1 MKKIKIF
8 IVLAL
13 LSLSNLQAQSLAGY
27 KIFVNPGHGG
37 HDSNDR
43 EIPLGNGVTFWES
56 EGNLTKGL
64 YLKEILESLGA
75 TVFMSR
81 TTNTTADDI
90 HVTQMAAIAN
100 SYNVD
105 YFHAIHSDAGGGGVN
120 RTLILFQ
127 GHTNEPTYGDAL
139 TVANY
144 LADEIFKVNRTE
156 RKMIAGDF
164 DFYGTGQ
171 AYLGVFKWLNMPGTL
186 SEGSMH
192 DYTPETWRLKND
204 SYLKHEA
211 WAIAR
216 AFLIYFM
223 GGSFQNGIVA
233 GILRDELE
241 TVPASYKP
249 IVGTLDNY
257 KPINKIKV
265 TLIPSDTLRIL
276 GVVDKVYNGDEYNN
290 GYYFFDNVI
299 PGNYKLYF
307 DADGMKTDS
316 AATVVNVNESVF
328 NDKLLILNPIL
339 DPPVIVNYSP
349 ADSLNEVSNISPIVI
364 EFNIRMNVN
373 ETQNATTISPSI
385 AGSFKWENDYKR
397 LIFTP
402 TVSYVPGTKYT
413 VSISTAA
420 KTYFGTHIQQQ
431 NSFNFTTR
439 SKLNLLS
446 TYPDSSAAD
455 ISTSVLINVKF
466 DKGIMASTLA
476 YRVTLTDSAGNSVA
490 VKVNPN
496 KYNFGIIEF
505 EPQATLKNSTLY
517 RITLKAGIGDVEN
530 VTFPQDA
537 IIEFRTENKY
547 TFTGNVLEG
556 FELSNVWQSPLLSP
570 NTIGII
576 NDQTNFTISTER
588 EKSGNNAGK
597 LAYGFSGNNG
607 LVELALFNPI
617 ELGESSPAGFGL
629 WVFGDNS
636 NNILE
641 YRFSRNNSNSEN
653 VKIDTINWTGWKLK
667 KIWLNEI
674 PGTGSIQFKSINVV
688 QTGSGNTSGIIFFD
702 ECISN
707 IITGVHGENSL
718 PVVFRLEQNYPNPFN
733 PSTKIKFSVPVETL
747 HATSLQHV
755 TLKVYDVL
763 GREIA
768 TLVNEDKSPGNYEV
782 IFNAG
787 GLASGMYIYRI
798 QSGNFIESKKLIL
811 LK

>member
-570 NTIGII
+570 NTVGII

>member
-1 MKKIKIF
+1 MKKIKLF
-8 IVLAL
+8 IVIAL
-13 LSLSNLQAQSLAGY
+13 LGLSNLQAQSLAGY
-27 KIFVNPGHGG
+27 KIFINPGHGG
-37 HDSNDR
+37 HDPANDR
-43 EIPLGNGVTFWES
+43 EIILSSTVTFWES

-64 YLKEILESLGA
+64 YLKTILENLGA
-75 TVFMSR
+75 TVIMSR

-90 HVTQMAAIAN
+90 QVTQMAAIAN

-105 YFHAIHSDAGGGGVN
+105 YFHAIHSNAGGASN
-120 RTLILFQ
+120 YTLILFQ

-144 LADEIFKVNRTE
+144 LADEIFKVNRTTK
-156 RKMIAGDF
+156 KMIAGDF

-192 DYTPETWRLKND
+192 DYTPESWRLKND

-223 GGSFQNGIVA
+223 GGSFQNGILA

-241 TVPASYKP
+241 TVPYTP
-249 IVGTLDNY
+249 TNGLDKY

-265 TLIPSDTLRIL
+265 RLEPGGRI
-276 GVVDKVYNGDEYNN
+276 YNGDEFNN
-290 GYYFFDNVI
+290 GYYFFDNVT

-316 AATVVNVNESVF
+316 VSTVVYANESVF
-328 NDKLLILNPIL
+328 NDKLLVLNPIL
-339 DPPVIVNYSP
+339 DPPLILNYFP
-349 ADSLNEVSNISPIVI
+349 VDNINEVSNISDIVF
-364 EFNIRMNVN
+364 EFNIRMNVTA
-373 ETQNATTISPSI
+373 TQNAITISPSV

-402 TVSYVPGTKYT
+402 TTSYVPGTKYT

-420 KTYFGTHIQQQ
+420 KTYFGINLQQQ
-431 NSFNFTTR
+431 NSFYFTTR
-439 SKLNLLS
+439 SKLNLIY
-446 TYPDSSAAD
+446 TYPDTGAVD

-466 DKGIMASTLA
+466 DKGIIASTLP
-476 YRVTLTDSAGNSVA
+476 YRVTLTDGNGNPVL
-490 VKVNPN
+490 VRVNPS
-496 KYNFGIIEF
+496 KYSFGIIEF
-505 EPQATLKNSTLY
+505 EPQVPLKNNTLY

-530 VTFPQDA
+530 VTFPQDV

-547 TFTGNVLEG
+547 TFTGNILDG
-556 FELSNVWQSPLLSP
+556 FELGNVWQSPLLSP

-576 NDQTNFTISTER
+576 NDQTNFTITTER

-597 LAYGFSGNNG
+597 LVYGFSGNNG
-607 LVELALFNPI
+607 LVDLALLNPI
-617 ELGESSPAGFGL
+617 ELGESSPAGFGI

-636 NNILE
+636 KNILE
-641 YRFSRNNSNSEN
+641 YKFSRNNSISEN

-707 IITGVHGENSL
+707 IITDVHGEKNL
-718 PVVFRLEQNYPNPFN
+718 PSEFHLDQNYPNPFN
-733 PSTKIKFSVPVETL
+733 PSTKIKFSIPFDMTRTVVHT
-747 HATSLQHV
+747 
-755 TLKVYDVL
+755 TLKVYDML

-768 TLVNEDKSPGNYEV
+768 TLVNEDKAPGKYEV
-782 IFNAG
+782 VFNAD

>member
-1 MKKIKIF
+1 MKKIKTF

-27 KIFVNPGHGG
+27 KIFINPGHGG

-64 YLKEILESLGA
+64 YLKTILESLGA

-90 HVTQMAAIAN
+90 PVTQMAAIAN

-105 YFHAIHSDAGGGGVN
+105 YFHAIHSNAGGGGSN
-120 RTLILFQ
+120 YTLILFQ

-144 LADEIFKVNRTE
+144 LADEIFKVNRTT

-192 DYTPETWRLKND
+192 DYTPESWRLKND

-249 IVGTLDNY
+249 ISGTLDNY
-257 KPINKIKV
+257 KPINKVKV
-265 TLIPSDTLRIL
+265 RLEPGGRI
-276 GVVDKVYNGDEYNN
+276 YNGDEFNN
-290 GYYFFDNVI
+290 GYYFFDNVT
-299 PGNYKLYF
+299 PGNYKLFF

-316 AATVVNVNESVF
+316 VTTIVNINESVF
-328 NDKLLILNPIL
+328 NDKLLVLNPIL
-339 DPPVIVNYSP
+339 DPPLIVNYSP

-364 EFNIRMNVN
+364 EFNIRMNVT

-420 KTYFGTHIQQQ
+420 KTYFGIHIQQQ
-431 NSFNFTTR
+431 NTFNFTTR
-439 SKLNLLS
+439 SKLNLIS

-455 ISTSVLINVKF
+455 VSTSVLINVKF
-466 DKGIMASTLA
+466 DQGIMASTLA

-496 KYNFGIIEF
+496 KYSLGIIEF
-505 EPQATLKNSTLY
+505 EPQAALKNYSLY
-517 RITLKAGIGDVEN
+517 RIILKAGIGDVEN

-570 NTIGII
+570 NTVGII

-597 LAYGFSGNNG
+597 LTYGFSGNNG

-636 NNILE
+636 KNILE
-641 YRFSRNNSNSEN
+641 YRFSRNNYNSEN

-674 PGTGSIQFKSINVV
+674 PGTGSIQFRSINVV

-707 IITGVHGENSL
+707 IITGVRGENSL
-718 PVVFRLEQNYPNPFN
+718 PVMFLLEQNYPNPFN
-733 PSTKIKFSVPVETL
+733 PSTKIKFSIPFGTNNAIS
-747 HATSLQHV
+747 HT
-755 TLKVYDVL
+755 TLKVYDML

-768 TLVNEDKSPGNYEV
+768 TLVNEDKAPGNYEV

-798 QSGNFIESKKLIL
+798 QSGNFVESKKLIL